1 MIKENKIWLG
11 SGFSKGNAY
20 FRIPEQMEREFAQ
33 GVYNPDSGL
42 VHFRN
47 IDWFTNIQHGRR
59 HEPLPLMTQADN
71 ERFNKK
77 IIKNEN
83 SYKRYDNYD
92 AIEVPVTAGIP
103 SDYAG
108 VMGVP
113 ISFLDKY
120 CPEQFEIVGLD
131 RYTVPKEA
139 LVGGRVAVA
148 GKPRYARILI
158 RHI

>member
-1 MIKENKIWLG
+1 
-11 SGFSKGNAY
+11 
-20 FRIPEQMEREFAQ
+20 
-33 GVYNPDSGL
+33 
-42 VHFRN
+42 
-47 IDWFTNIQHGRR
+47 
-59 HEPLPLMTQADN
+59 MTQADN